1 MDNKTVEH
9 TTKDIFQRLIEGEEI
24 PYSDPEFFKLTE
36 TSERAMAIL
45 VEMNS
50 SKTVVDIRRHLSNLV
65 GYEVDPS
72 TTLYTPLSSNHG
84 LNVKL
89 GKNIFINQNCQMLDL
104 GGITIEDDVLIGP
117 RVNLLSETHPV
128 EVDSRKTLMA
138 KPIHIKK
145 GAWIG
150 GGATLLPGVTIGEHS
165 VVAAGAVV
173 SKDVSD
179 RTVVAGIPAKKVK
192 SI

>member
-1 MDNKTVEH
+1 MDNKTVKH

-24 PYSDPEFFKLTE
+24 PYSDSEFFKLTE
-36 TSERAMAIL
+36 ASERVMAIL

-65 GYEVDPS
+65 GYQVDPS
-72 TTLYTPLSSNHG
+72 TTFYTPFSSNYG
-84 LNVKL
+84 KNITL

-128 EVDSRKTLMA
+128 EVDSRKALIG

-145 GAWIG
+145 GAWVG

-173 SKDVSD
+173 SKDVPD